1 MRIVITR
8 TGGFAGIERR
18 AELDTSGRP
27 DATHLEALAHRA
39 LAPGRDAGAAPRG
52 VPDGFHYVIDVDG
65 RSVHLADPHLT
76 TDQRELIRTVLKEG
90 A

>member
-8 TGGFAGIERR
+8 TGGFAGIRRR
-18 AELDTSGRP
+18 AELDTAGRP
-27 DATHLEALAHRA
+27 DARHLEALAHRA
-39 LAPGRDAGAAPRG
+39 LAPGRESGPVRG
-52 VPDGFHYVIDVDG
+52 VPDGFHYEIDVDG

-76 TDQRELIRTVLKEG
+76 HDQRELIRAVLKEG

>member
-18 AELDTSGRP
+18 AELDTCGRP

-39 LAPGRDAGAAPRG
+39 LAPGREAPARG
-52 VPDGFHYVIDVDG
+52 VPDGFRYEIKVDG

-76 TDQRELIRTVLKEG
+76 EDQRELIRTVLKEG

>member
-1 MRIVITR
+1 MRIAITR

-18 AELDTSGRP
+18 AELDTTGRP

-39 LAPGRDAGAAPRG
+39 LVPCAPGATAPPG
-52 VPDGFHYVIDVDG
+52 VPDGFHYDITVDG
-65 RSVHLADPHLT
+65 RTVHCADPHVT
-76 TDQRELIRTVLKEG
+76 HEQRELIRYVLKEG

>member
-1 MRIVITR
+1 MRISVTR

-27 DATHLEALAHRA
+27 DARHLQALAHQA
-39 LAPGRDAGAAPRG
+39 VETGHITPTRG
-52 VPDGFHYVIDVDG
+52 VPDGFHYEITVDG
-65 RSVHLADPHLT
+65 RTVHAADPHLS
-76 TDQRELIRTVLKEG
+76 DAQRELVRTVLKEG

>member
-18 AELDTSGRP
+18 AELDTCGRP

-39 LAPGRDAGAAPRG
+39 LAPGRDVPPRHRG
-52 VPDGFHYVIDVDG
+52 VPDGFHYEIDVDG

-76 TDQRELIRTVLKEG
+76 QDQRELIRTVLKEG

>member
-39 LAPGRDAGAAPRG
+39 LAPGRDSPARG
-52 VPDGFHYVIDVDG
+52 VPDGFHYEITADN
-65 RSVHLADPHLT
+65 RKIHLADPHLT
-76 TDQRELIRTVLKEG
+76 EDQRELVRTVLHEG